1 MSNAEIGLRIYE
13 RRKELG
19 ITQEQLAELLDTTPQ
34 AISNYERGTRE
45 LKAGMIVTMAKVL
58 RVSAD
63 YLLTGSDAAAVYAGL
78 SDEKRRLLQEI
89 HAKCLELAAKP

>member
-1 MSNAEIGLRIYE
+1 MTNAEIGMRIYE

-45 LKAGMIVTMAKVL
+45 LKAGMIVAMAQVL

-63 YLLTGSDAAAVYAGL
+63 YLLTGMDAADVYAGL
-78 SDEKRRLLQEI
+78 SDEKQRLLQDI
-89 HAKCLELAAKP
+89 YAKCLDLAMKP